1 VYAKLGK
8 RLNTWMSTLTSAGI
22 LYETDMR
29 LRPDGAA
36 GLLVSNLEAFEDY
49 QLHNAWT
56 WEHQALTRARFC
68 CGDPAVGNRFGEI
81 RDNVL
86 QQSRDADKL
95 RAEVKQ
101 MRQKM
106 HDGHPNKSGLFDIK
120 HDAGGLVDVE
130 FAMQYLVLANAAQ
143 HPEMTANIGNIAL
156 LKRAGEIGLLP
167 LEIALAAADAYR
179 ELRRRQHAVKL
190 QGGEHARAEHGGLSQ
205 EVQAVKALWGFVF
218 GFEQ

>member
-1 VYAKLGK
+1 
-8 RLNTWMSTLTSAGI
+8 
-22 LYETDMR
+22 
-29 LRPDGAA
+29 
-36 GLLVSNLEAFEDY
+36 
-49 QLHNAWT
+49 
-56 WEHQALTRARFC
+56 LTRARFC